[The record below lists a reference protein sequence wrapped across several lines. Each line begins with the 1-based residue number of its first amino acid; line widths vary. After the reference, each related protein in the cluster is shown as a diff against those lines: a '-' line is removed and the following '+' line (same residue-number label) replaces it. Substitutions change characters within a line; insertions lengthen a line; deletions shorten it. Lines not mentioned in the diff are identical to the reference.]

1 MSVRTVDGHLYRT
14 CAKLKIAKRAE
25 LAFLI
30 TEYTPTDRHGTANPR
45 SGSRDQ
51 NCGRGLRSRHISP
64 AARSRLIVD
73 HAANGDVAPG
83 RVGHRVEV

>member
-30 TEYTPTDRHGTANPR
+30 TEYTPHGQTRHCQPT
-45 SGSRDQ
+45 
-51 NCGRGLRSRHISP
+51 
-64 AARSRLIVD
+64 
-73 HAANGDVAPG
+73 
-83 RVGHRVEV
+83 VGES